1 MDSTSFLPGID
12 ADRVLAAVLN
22 ASDDAIV
29 AMDVEGFVLAWNR
42 GAERIYGYGARE
54 MVGQRLDRL
63 FPAEHGEEANALIG
77 RVTAGQR
84 VELHETIHLAK
95 DGHRIEVLLTMSP
108 IRGAADVV
116 AGAAVLARD
125 ITSERCAERSQ
136 RSSEARARAIVES
149 AVDAIILID
158 SHGRV
163 ESFNAAAE
171 RLFQYR
177 ADEIIGRNVSTL
189 MPEPYATEHDQ
200 YLRRYQKTGER
211 HIIGIGRE
219 VTARRKDG
227 STFPIHLSVGQLTI
241 EGETKFTG
249 IIRDLTDRV
258 KLEMRLREE
267 SGLVRLG
274 ELAAV
279 LAHEVKN
286 PLAAVSGAIQVLSDR
301 LTTDEDREIAQE
313 VLRRLDGLAAMMGD
327 LLLYARPPKPR
338 LTRVRIGDLVE
349 SLVAFMRLDPSWRDV
364 DVRVAGQSPEI
375 LADGELLKVA
385 LQNLFVNAV
394 QAMAGPGRL
403 RVQLEVSDG
412 HVHLDVADSG
422 PGIRPD
428 VQDRLFTPFFTTK
441 ARGTGLGLAT
451 VRRIAEAHRGAV
463 RITGSDSTG
472 TTVRLSLPIDEPGVV
487 RVDRFLKE

>member
-1 MDSTSFLPGID
+1 MESASFVPGI
-12 ADRVLAAVLN
+12 ATSCVLAAVLE

-29 AMDVEGFVLAWNR
+29 ALDAGGLVLAWQR

-63 FPAEHGEEANALIG
+63 FPMERGEEATALIR
-77 RVTAGQR
+77 RVTAGER
-84 VELHETIHLAK
+84 VVPHETVHLAK
-95 DGHRIEVLLTMSP
+95 GGHRIDVLLTVAP
-108 IRGAADVV
+108 IQGADGSV
-116 AGAAVLARD
+116 AGAVVIARD
-125 ITSERCAERSQ
+125 ITTERRAERSQ

-149 AVDAIILID
+149 AVDAIILVD
-158 SHGRV
+158 RRGRV
-163 ESFNAAAE
+163 ESFNPAAE

-177 ADEIIGRNVSTL
+177 ADEVIGQNVSMF
-189 MPEPYATEHDQ
+189 MPEPFASQHDH
-200 YLRRYQKTGER
+200 YLRRYQTTGER

-219 VTARRKDG
+219 VTARRRDG
-227 STFPIHLSVGQLTI
+227 STFPAHLSVGELAI

-258 KLEMRLREE
+258 QLEMKVREE

-313 VLRRLDGLAAMMGD
+313 ILRRLDGLTAMMGD

-338 LTRVRIGDLVE
+338 LMPVQIGDLVE
-349 SLVAFMRLDPSWRDV
+349 SLIAFMRLDPAWRDV
-364 DVRVAGQSPEI
+364 DVRVGGQSPEV

-385 LQNLFVNAV
+385 LQNLLVNAV
-394 QAMAGPGRL
+394 QAMNGRGRL
-403 RVQLEVSDG
+403 SVRVAASEGQ
-412 HVHLDVADSG
+412 VHLDVADSG
-422 PGIRPD
+422 PGIPPE
-428 VQDRLFTPFFTTK
+428 VQERLFTPFFTTK

-451 VRRIAEAHRGAV
+451 VRRIADAHRGTV

-472 TTVRLSLPIDEPGVV
+472 TTVRLSLPVEESRVV
-487 RVDRFLKE
+487 DLD